1 MKVLYLTEDYIGSR
15 VHHNLC
21 RSIVEADNQ
30 IDMTVVS
37 FNRPDYP
44 LRDLRETYD
53 GINYHLVES
62 EFVGNMLLYRLL
74 FPYKIGSKYHRL
86 MESGTAENANL
97 TIASTLFSDGA
108 VAYRLWRERG
118 IPYVV
123 VVRGTDVN
131 FYLRRMPHL
140 YRIGRQIVANAK
152 KVVFI
157 SPVHRNLFEKSL
169 AFSRLAKDLQSKS
182 VTISNGIDQIWI
194 DNQCFDDTN
203 RQPDSILYIGAFDS
217 NKNVETLIEAC
228 KILRKQNPQ
237 LTLNLIGGGGNR
249 NEQVLNLVNR
259 HQDWIKFFGPV
270 YNKLKLIE
278 ICRQNAV
285 FAMISISETFGLVY
299 LEALSQ
305 GLPVVYTD
313 GQGFSGAIPD
323 LNVGCAVNPKSA
335 TDVAEKLKIV
345 LANRK
350 MMLNDIRK
358 IKFDEFCWPQ
368 KAQLWLSII
377 K

>member
-30 IDMTVVS
+30 IDMTIVS

-53 GINYHLVES
+53 GINYHMVES
-62 EFVGNMLLYRLL
+62 NFSGNMLLYRLL

-86 MESGTAENANL
+86 AESGIAENSDL
-97 TIASTLFSDGA
+97 IIASTLFSDGA

-131 FYLRRMPHL
+131 LYLRRMPHL
-140 YRIGRQIVANAK
+140 YRVGRQIVANAK

-157 SPVHRNLFEKSL
+157 SPVHRKLFEKSL
-169 AFSRLAKDLQSKS
+169 AFSRLAESLQSKLI
-182 VTISNGIDQIWI
+182 TISNGIDQIWI
-194 DNQCFDDTN
+194 DNQYSDDDGRN
-203 RQPDSILYIGAFDS
+203 ADSVLYIGAFDK
-217 NKNVETLIEAC
+217 NKNVATLIEAC
-228 KILRKQNPQ
+228 MIVREQNKD
-237 LTLNLIGGGGNR
+237 LILNLVGGGGACND
-249 NEQVLNLVNR
+249 QIMQHVSC
-259 HQDWIKFFGPV
+259 HSDWIKFHGPV
-270 YNKLKLIE
+270 YDKRQLMQKY
-278 ICRQNAV
+278 RQNAI
-285 FAMISISETFGLVY
+285 FAMISKSETYGLVY
-299 LEALSQ
+299 FEALSQ
-305 GLPVVYTD
+305 GLPVVYTA
-313 GQGFSGAIPD
+313 GQGFDGV
-323 LNVGCAVNPKSA
+323 LRGHNVGQAINPNSAV
-335 TDVAEKLKIV
+335 DVAEKLKIA

-368 KAQLWLSII
+368 KAQQWLSII